1 MGIKQAYRSSP
12 TRKRRR
18 RTKVEI
24 EQIREAIFATLAAD
38 HPMTVRQVFYRLVSQ
53 GVIEKTEQEY
63 KNAVGRL
70 LLSMRIEGIIPFGW
84 IADNTRWMRKP
95 ESYSSMEEALL
106 LTAETYR
113 RALWDNQD
121 AYVEVWTEKDALAG
135 VLMEETEPWDVP
147 LMVTRGFSSI
157 TYLHTAAMAISAEG
171 KPAFL
176 YYFGDHDPSGVHIDR
191 VILRRLRE
199 FAPNADICF
208 QRVAVLSEQ
217 IEELDLPTRPTKKTD
232 SRSKGFSGE
241 SVEVDAIEPTYLRQL
256 VRECIEQHID
266 RRALEKSKNL
276 EKKERETAVEFA
288 KNFRPSR

>member
-1 MGIKQAYRSSP
+1 MRSFVIGANRDDADRFIGLAPQDARSTGRRRSMGIKQAYRSSP

-121 AYVEVWTEKDALAG
+121 AYVEVWTEKDALVG
-135 VLMEETEPWDVP
+135 VLLEETEPWDVP

-176 YYFGDHDPSGVHIDR
+176 
-191 VILRRLRE
+191 
-199 FAPNADICF
+199 
-208 QRVAVLSEQ
+208 
-217 IEELDLPTRPTKKTD
+217 
-232 SRSKGFSGE
+232 
-241 SVEVDAIEPTYLRQL
+241 
-256 VRECIEQHID
+256 
-266 RRALEKSKNL
+266 
-276 EKKERETAVEFA
+276 
-288 KNFRPSR
+288 